1 MCVPQT
7 VRTPV
12 STSEQTIEYIGDQ
25 LAGLD
30 VRTAKMFGE
39 YCVYIDGKVAAFV
52 CDDTLFIK
60 PSPVDPSYLE
70 GTELAP
76 AYPGSKDYH
85 SVPGDLLE
93 NAEWV
98 RDALQAT
105 ANALPAPKPKR
116 QRSGS

>member
-1 MCVPQT
+1 M
-7 VRTPV
+7 
-12 STSEQTIEYIGDQ
+12 STSEQTIRYIEDQ

-39 YCVYIDGKVAAFV
+39 YAVYIDGKVSAFV

-98 RDALQAT
+98 RDAMQAT
-105 ANALPAPKPKR
+105 ADSLPAPKPKR
-116 QRSGS
+116 PKASR

>member
-1 MCVPQT
+1 
-7 VRTPV
+7 V
-12 STSEQTIEYIGDQ
+12 STSEQTIAYIEDQ

-39 YCVYIDGKVAAFV
+39 YCVYIDGKVTGFV

-60 PSPVDPSYLE
+60 PSQVDAAYLE

-93 NAEWV
+93 NGEWV
-98 RDALQAT
+98 RDAMQAT
-105 ANALPAPKPKR
+105 ANALPVPKPKR
-116 QRSGS
+116 AAKGARS

>member
-1 MCVPQT
+1 M
-7 VRTPV
+7 
-12 STSEQTIEYIGDQ
+12 STTKQTIAYIEDQ
-25 LAGLD
+25 LVGLD

-39 YCVYIDGKVAAFV
+39 YCVYIDGKVTAFV

-60 PSPVDPSYLE
+60 PSPVDPSVLE
-70 GTELAP
+70 GTGLAP

-93 NAEWV
+93 NADWV

-105 ANALPAPKPKR
+105 ANALPASKPTR
-116 QRSGS
+116 GRRGE